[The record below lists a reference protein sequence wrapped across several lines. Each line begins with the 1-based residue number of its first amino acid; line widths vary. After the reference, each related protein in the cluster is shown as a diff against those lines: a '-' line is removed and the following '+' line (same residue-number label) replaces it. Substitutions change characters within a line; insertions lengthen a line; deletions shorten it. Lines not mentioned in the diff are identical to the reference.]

1 MSEKVQNAEVEK
13 KPRVKKELTAEDIKA
28 IVAAADVIEAMGVSA
43 EFANLLA
50 LARKWNGTDEETLAA
65 AKAAC
70 IEAMG
75 GSAALKDYIDGG
87 FAAADVEALAG
98 MTKLASTLN
107 SIRSFYARRKAVK
120 RIKYVNVNIKTE
132 NGPEIFKVNV
142 EALNEAKKIA
152 SQDERREYL
161 LNHPDTIKDSVES
174 F

>member
-1 MSEKVQNAEVEK
+1 
-13 KPRVKKELTAEDIKA
+13 
-28 IVAAADVIEAMGVSA
+28 
-43 EFANLLA
+43 
-50 LARKWNGTDEETLAA
+50 
-65 AKAAC
+65 
-70 IEAMG
+70 
-75 GSAALKDYIDGG
+75 
-87 FAAADVEALAG
+87 

>member
-75 GSAALKDYIDGG
+75 GSAVLKDYIDGG
-87 FAAADVEALAG
+87 FAADVEALAG

>member
-65 AKAAC
+65 KAAC

-87 FAAADVEALAG
+87 FAADVEALAG